1 MIRLAGCVLR
11 NDSGHIGLLHRH
23 LSGFDWWELP
33 GGKVEAG
40 ESDEEAAIRELFEE
54 LGVTITR
61 TAPLGSALFTYG
73 SREYRYIWYEALEF
87 NGDPTLK
94 EPEVFDEFRYFAL
107 PPDPSLTYSPNAKLL
122 FEHLDPTHAQSRG
135 V

>member
-40 ESDEEAAIRELFEE
+40 ESDEKAAIRELFEE

-61 TAPLGSALFTYG
+61 TAPLGSALFTHDG
-73 SREYRYIWYEALEF
+73 RDFEYIWYEALEF
-87 NGDPTLK
+87 NGEPTIN
-94 EPEVFDEFRYFAL
+94 EPGTFDEFRYFSL
-107 PPDPSLTYSPNAKLL
+107 PPDPNLTYSPNALL
-122 FEHLDPTHAQSRG
+122 LMKQLIESASDL
-135 V
+135 